1 MWVKQIQCL
10 EASEVERAAVIVAT
24 MGEWVNFSSAGEAGR
39 GCRERGAVSC
49 LFPTQAGGALC
60 CQPTT
65 VHRTVSI
72 LVPGQAPRSDGMTG
86 NPVSTGHLM

>member
-24 MGEWVNFSSAGEAGR
+24 MGEWVISHLSAGEGR
-39 GCRERGAVSC
+39 QGGGGKGVQCPLA
-49 LFPTQAGGALC
+49 FPAQAGGALC

-65 VHRTVSI
+65 VHQDSVNI
-72 LVPGQAPRSDGMTG
+72 GPLGEPQEVMG
-86 NPVSTGHLM
+86 